1 MRKRLLTIL
10 ATITLSTALLVGCE
24 NKQEVTQVTTETATV
39 TTTLEDSTKQTKEAT
54 VTPEETAEP
63 TPEANVEAV
72 EEATTEPETTE
83 PAETAEPE
91 QTEAPTSKAVPQ
103 YTYTDMSATMYTT
116 QIVNV
121 RNQPSTDGEKIG
133 SLSAEQEVQ
142 VISRCNETGW
152 YKFIWTDGSEAYVSD
167 KYLSDS
173 KVEKPVASEAP
184 SNDGGGTAGTGSV
197 ASNWAD
203 SYPKNQW
210 IDMGEYFFY
219 IANSQPEANQVS
231 CDYFSNHTTGDD
243 AHLYHT
249 DLNARYPDRRVYTG
263 AFPTRKGN
271 VPVAIVST
279 VIYDGNGDVVYVPK
293 FFWN

>member
-1 MRKRLLTIL
+1 MKKRFLGLLL
-10 ATITLSTALLVGCE
+10 GVLLVYACVGCGAE
-24 NKQEVTQVTTETATV
+24 STTTEETETAT
-39 TTTLEDSTKQTKEAT
+39 TTSMEESTTEQTEEAT

-63 TPEANVEAV
+63 TPEANV

-91 QTEAPTSKAVPQ
+91 QTEVPTSKAVPQ

-184 SNDGGGTAGTGSV
+184 SNDGGSIAGTGSV

-219 IANSQPEANQVS
+219 IANSQPEANQVYG
-231 CDYFSNHTTGDD
+231 DYMITHTKGEDC
-243 AHLYHT
+243 HIYHP
-249 DLNARYPDRRVYTG
+249 DLEVRYPDRRMYIM
-263 AFPTRKGN
+263 AFTTEKGN
-271 VPVAIVST
+271 VPVCVVST
-279 VIYDGNGDVVYVPK
+279 EANCDWRDPSWFRPK
-293 FFWN
+293 FIWE